1 MSNRVKAIF
10 ALSRILFLWGVVGL
24 LIGGG
29 NGSAASIELSDYSR
43 DFVVQNWTVDDGLP
57 QNSVLGITQT
67 PDGYLWFATYNG
79 LVRFDGV
86 KFTVFDTSNTPEMG
100 SSAVYAMHLA
110 KDGRLCLIM
119 EGGDFLVMQDG
130 RFTRQNG
137 YKGLPNGPLS
147 IVAESPEGYLDV
159 VEESPGGSLYSE
171 TASGAFVKTD
181 LAAIP
186 AQDRTDEIEA
196 DTRGWI
202 WYKQGGQWWRSLGP
216 QMAPFITGGLRLASR

>member
-1 MSNRVKAIF
+1 MPFDTVPNADGGLSVVDVPVPNPTLSNRVKAIF

-110 KDGRLCLIM
+110 TGA
-119 EGGDFLVMQDG
+119 
-130 RFTRQNG
+130 
-137 YKGLPNGPLS
+137 Y
-147 IVAESPEGYLDV
+147 
-159 VEESPGGSLYSE
+159 
-171 TASGAFVKTD
+171 ASSWK
-181 LAAIP
+181 AAIF
-186 AQDRTDEIEA
+186 
-196 DTRGWI
+196 W
-202 WYKQGGQWWRSLGP
+202 
-216 QMAPFITGGLRLASR
+216 